1 MYSRDTQTIH
11 GGREDFGTLGVHAAP
26 IDLSTT
32 YPIND
37 LEGERDNLLAMA
49 HGEAPQ
55 GGSVYA
61 RLHNPTVARFESAMA
76 LLERGDDA
84 VAFASGMATLTAILL
99 AAKAKGG
106 HVIALRPLYGGSD
119 LADVRAT
126 RLPSASSSQMKSP
139 RLYALRPR

>member
-1 MYSRDTQTIH
+1 MVR
-11 GGREDFGTLGVHAAP
+11 L
-26 IDLSTT
+26 
-32 YPIND
+32 
-37 LEGERDNLLAMA
+37 
-49 HGEAPQ
+49 PQ

-106 HVIALRPLYGGSD
+106 HVVALRPLTAAQI
-119 LADVRAT
+119 LADVRAA
-126 RLPSASSSQMKSP
+126 RP
-139 RLYALRPR
+139 LRQLRRA